1 MSLLT
6 RGLGFGPLVTRG
18 LVGAASPPGGPGAV
32 IDPALWFFFL
42 AGGGIPPAGMVGT
55 AGDAGLAQGYS
66 LAADVGLHQG
76 YSTAGDE

>member
-1 MSLLT
+1 
-6 RGLGFGPLVTRG
+6 
-18 LVGAASPPGGPGAV
+18 
-32 IDPALWFFFL
+32 
-42 AGGGIPPAGMVGT
+42 MVGT